1 MSSGSISRRGSVAP
15 APPKIQ
21 GPLSKYAKRSV
32 FGWHWQVRHFVLC
45 GDLFEWFVSTDA
57 PAPQRSLSISRQT
70 TCTVDPDDPA
80 SAELGF
86 PFNLHHARAEKTWK
100 LRAKTDRARRLW
112 LRALSLAG
120 ADVPPEFAAS
130 DAEAVEYRQLTTEY
144 LQSLDDSGAASTRGT
159 SLTLTTDAAPNDA
172 PPPPIATSVSAKD
185 VRAIEIEVERDDG
198 VKLVSGARHTRLNR
212 TLTTLLVNPT
222 PRSAQPTSTL
232 QVPAAAP
239 TAAPAVAQAPPTVA
253 PAAAQAAPTAA
264 PAAVQTKP
272 TSAPAAAAQ
281 ATAQKPPTALDA
293 QLNALLVGL
302 PEGPAMSQQELDAF
316 LANPMAALAPKPT
329 VDDDLNALLAG
340 LPEGPSMSAAEVDAF
355 LRGEPVVVVAPQTQ
369 PQHNK
374 PSSPRQVPSSPAR
387 QAVPEQQA
395 APQRQP
401 NRAPQQQQPI
411 LRQPARMQAAPL
423 SHPSSPPRPTSP
435 PRPMS
440 PPVAAM
446 PTTPLSDPTSHA
458 PEVSA
463 PAPSTGPV
471 LKVPQRFAG
480 AGASRRAAPARLPVV
495 ERGPPTAAPRGAP
508 PAPAPLEEPPAPA
521 PAPQQRALMLS
532 NVNYGL
538 PEPDEGWE

>member
-86 PFNLHHARAEKTWK
+86 PFNLHHARADKTWK
-100 LRAKTDRARRLW
+100 LRAKTERARRLW

-144 LQSLDDSGAASTRGT
+144 LQSLDDSGAASTRAT

-172 PPPPIATSVSAKD
+172 PPPPIATSVSARD

-212 TLTTLLVNPT
+212 TLTTLLVNPAA
-222 PRSAQPTSTL
+222 RSTQTTSTL
-232 QVPAAAP
+232 QVPAATQTTP
-239 TAAPAVAQAPPTVA
+239 S
-253 PAAAQAAPTAA
+253 AAPTAVQTTPTA
-264 PAAVQTKP
+264 VPAAVQT
-272 TSAPAAAAQ
+272 TAPL
-281 ATAQKPPTALDA
+281 ATAQQKPPTALDA
-293 QLNALLVGL
+293 QLNALLAGL

-316 LANPMAALAPKPT
+316 LANPTAALAPKST

-369 PQHNK
+369 PQQT
-374 PSSPRQVPSSPAR
+374 PSSPRQVPSSPPR

-401 NRAPQQQQPI
+401 SRAPQQQQPI

-423 SHPSSPPRPTSP
+423 SHPSSPARPTSP

-446 PTTPLSDPTSHA
+446 PTTPLPDPVRNPSPA

-495 ERGPPTAAPRGAP
+495 ERGPPTAALRGAP
-508 PAPAPLEEPPAPA
+508 PAPVAATMEPPPAPLEEPPA